1 MINTSDLIGRI
12 YRVLSADA
20 TLVNAS
26 HLESV
31 QNIIPSPRKPAQQ
44 SNPILTI
51 SGTRSVNEA
60 EVERW
65 KLILNTYVDNYNDGT
80 ADLLKLG
87 NITDRIFDVLNDASI
102 TITGGR
108 IFSVYM
114 DNDVGIL
121 FDDQHVEEHYQSL
134 MFTLLATQIT

>member
-1 MINTSDLIGRI
+1 MINTSDLIGKI

-31 QNIIPSPRKPAQQ
+31 QNIIPSPRKPTQQ

-65 KLILNTYVDNYNDGT
+65 KLILNTYVDNYKDGT
-80 ADLLKLG
+80 ANLLKLG

-121 FDDQHVEEHYQSL
+121 FDGQHVEEHYQSL

>member
-1 MINTSDLIGRI
+1 MINGSHLIGKI

-20 TLVNAS
+20 TLIDSS
-26 HLESV
+26 HLESAE
-31 QNIIPSPRKPAQQ
+31 NIIPSPRKPSQQ

-51 SGTRSVNEA
+51 SGLRSIDEA

-65 KLILNTYVDNYNDGT
+65 KLILNTYVDNYKDGT
-80 ADLLKLG
+80 ANLLKLG
-87 NITDRIFDVLNDASI
+87 NITDRIFDVMNDASI

-108 IFSVYM
+108 IFSVYL

-121 FDDQHVEEHYQSL
+121 FDDQHSEEHYQSL
-134 MFTLLATQIT
+134 MFTLLAVEIT